1 MFANLDMRTI
11 YLVFAVLS
19 ITQALLMFYVRQVH
33 YNSSFVA
40 EWARGNGL
48 VAAGL
53 CLVLLSNFISPGL
66 LLTLSYMLIVWGNM
80 HIAFGVAMISGKQ
93 PKLRLGTV
101 LCAAVMIIY
110 AIGYL
115 SGMEER
121 GRIVLFVLASSIY
134 SGYLIYC
141 CVGAK
146 RDELRGGLLLVAL
159 MGCAYLASLFIHLI
173 GVYVSNLNNPLEN
186 SIWHS
191 GSMIVTMILSFAQ
204 SIMLIV
210 ITGHRLQLELQRQAT
225 HDPLTNLLNRRAL
238 ATLAERDIARSN
250 RRGNLISVLMID
262 ADFFKNIN
270 DSFGHPTGDAV
281 LKAIANKIQSGLRIE
296 DVLARYGGEEFLV
309 MLPDTGLKHACEVAE
324 RIRNGIANIALPELP
339 EGRRFTVSIGVA
351 EREGVHQSFDE
362 LVNRA
367 DQALYLAKKNGRN
380 RVVANTPFEADAITE
395 PMHNVHRP
403 KAALA

>member
-1 MFANLDMRTI
+1 
-11 YLVFAVLS
+11 
-19 ITQALLMFYVRQVH
+19 
-33 YNSSFVA
+33 
-40 EWARGNGL
+40 
-48 VAAGL
+48 
-53 CLVLLSNFISPGL
+53 
-66 LLTLSYMLIVWGNM
+66 
-80 HIAFGVAMISGKQ
+80 
-93 PKLRLGTV
+93 
-101 LCAAVMIIY
+101 
-110 AIGYL
+110 
-115 SGMEER
+115 
-121 GRIVLFVLASSIY
+121 
-134 SGYLIYC
+134 
-141 CVGAK
+141 
-146 RDELRGGLLLVAL
+146 
-159 MGCAYLASLFIHLI
+159 
-173 GVYVSNLNNPLEN
+173 
-186 SIWHS
+186 
-191 GSMIVTMILSFAQ
+191 
-204 SIMLIV
+204 
-210 ITGHRLQLELQRQAT
+210 
-225 HDPLTNLLNRRAL
+225 
-238 ATLAERDIARSN
+238 
-250 RRGNLISVLMID
+250 MID